1 MLHRLLIVINGFSIW
16 WVSFQILKLTFIL
29 VLYFCEFHLEKITLI
44 NPCQQWLQ
52 MNEANG
58 AEKAFALRVIKTVER
73 EGFFEF
79 ICGIDTLKNRVDK
92 FK

>member
-1 MLHRLLIVINGFSIW
+1 
-16 WVSFQILKLTFIL
+16 
-29 VLYFCEFHLEKITLI
+29 
-44 NPCQQWLQ
+44 

-58 AEKAFALRVIKTVER
+58 AEKAFALRVIKTVEG

-79 ICGIDTLKNRVDK
+79 ICGIDTLKSMVDK